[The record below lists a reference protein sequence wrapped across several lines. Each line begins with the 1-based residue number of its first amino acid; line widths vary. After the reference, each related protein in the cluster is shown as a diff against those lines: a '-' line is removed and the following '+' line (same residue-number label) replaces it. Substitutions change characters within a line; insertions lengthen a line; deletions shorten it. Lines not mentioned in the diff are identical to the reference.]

1 MAEQS
6 VEQPQV
12 VESTVVEPSETPS
25 DVVVVDGSDHSS
37 LIPRGAIAFGILMII
52 GYAFYFF
59 MIWSE
64 VVARGGQ

>member
-1 MAEQS
+1 MAEQPI
-6 VEQPQV
+6 EQPQV
-12 VESTVVEPSETPS
+12 VEGKVINAESVNVTPPEHL
-25 DVVVVDGSDHSS
+25 DEGYI
-37 LIPRGAIAFGILMII
+37 IPRGAIAFAVLMII